1 MMWWWISRPTASL
14 VLLVVVSAAV
24 PARATDTAAFAYGD
38 PTLAGC
44 TSGGYSFS
52 TTQIFSDAGSY
63 TVRTFVDLGDTRYMD
78 EIASISGT
86 VVPNTRSWSLFDNNT
101 GGTADGTW
109 PIPTGQAFVVT
120 SQLLDDGLIPLW
132 ESRVLL
138 ASCDLLTVVARS
150 NGPIRL
156 LTQNNSFEETTG
168 KGKKA
173 TGWKGGRRVCNAD
186 PDIVAN
192 RGECAL
198 EAKGKLKQ
206 VYSTPPIAGVGDQMR
221 LTAFVQGEDV
231 TPGGSMEMTIRFP
244 SEPTQ
249 TLEVT
254 VPDGTYAYQQIA
266 TQPVDIS
273 EAPRD
278 VTIIIKKK
286 GKKGTLLIDDVN
298 LLSVANGGP
307 LL

>member
-1 MMWWWISRPTASL
+1 MWWISRPTASL
-14 VLLVVVSAAV
+14 GALLLGMVGAAV
-24 PARATDTAAFAYGD
+24 PLRAADTGVFAYGD
-38 PTLAGC
+38 PTGTGC
-44 TSGGYSFS
+44 TSGAYRFD
-52 TTQIFSDAGSY
+52 TTQVFSDAGSY
-63 TVRTFVDLGDTRYMD
+63 TVRTLVDLGDTRYTD
-78 EIASISGT
+78 EIASISGGIG
-86 VVPNTRSWSLFDNNT
+86 PATRSWGLFDNNT

-109 PIPTGQAFVVT
+109 PIPTGQVFLVT
-120 SQLLDDGLIPLW
+120 SQLLDDGLKPLW

-173 TGWKGGRRVCNAD
+173 TGWKGGRWVCNAD

-206 VYSTPPIAGVGDQMR
+206 AYSTPPIAGVGDQIR
-221 LTAFVQGEDV
+221 LTAFMQGDDV
-231 TPGGSMEMTIRFP
+231 APGGSMEMTIRFP
-244 SEPTQ
+244 SEPDETV
-249 TLEVT
+249 EVT
-254 VPDGTYAYQQIA
+254 VPDGDYAYQQIA
-266 TQPVDIS
+266 TEPVDIS
-273 EAPRD
+273 EPPRD
-278 VTIIIKKK
+278 VTILIKKK
-286 GKKGTLLIDDVN
+286 GKGTLLIDDVN

-307 LL
+307 LF